1 MMNGASTPRAD
12 FRGMQDRFQMPDG
25 GTGGNMYLEAVKS
38 LSEVAGNIWD
48 LLNMAN
54 FDDSDMYRAVA
65 SLFNR
70 GLRRLAQEVKD
81 HPERAKDITAMINT
95 RDRWYELPAPLREG
109 LSFCVGSNAA
119 RGWRAKQVVM
129 AITQTMMTHPD
140 DKTSKG
146 VKHAATIPSE
156 ETN

>member
-1 MMNGASTPRAD
+1 MINGASMPRAD
-12 FRGMQDRFQMPDG
+12 FRGMQDRFQMPDDGMG
-25 GTGGNMYLEAVKS
+25 GHSYLEAVKS

-54 FDDSDMYRAVA
+54 LHDDKFRAVS

-81 HPERAKDITAMINT
+81 HPDRAKDITAMINT

-146 VKHAATIPSE
+146 VKHVAAVPSE
-156 ETN
+156 EIS